1 MLIGVHVLI
10 AAHFVHWRLA
20 GRTLAPLELNEVM
33 HTLEL
38 GIVTAGFVFM
48 ALALTSVFIFGRFFC
63 SWGCHILALQ
73 DLSHWMLGRFG
84 VRAKPVRSR
93 ALVPVAAAA
102 MLYMFVWPQVRR
114 IALGEPTP
122 RLHVAG
128 AGERWASFVTDD
140 FWRNLPPPGMAL
152 LTFFIVGFLAVY
164 VLGSRS
170 FCLYGCP
177 YGAAFALADRFAP
190 GRIKLAHPADCTS
203 CGKCTAVCESHVR
216 VHEEVGR
223 YGSVIDAACLKDLD
237 CVNVC
242 PTGALSYGLTRPS
255 LGRSIRP
262 LRRRL
267 PSDFSW
273 PEEVLIGA
281 AFVASLLIFRG
292 LYGAV
297 PFLLTLAMGAI
308 LGYAA
313 VLGVR
318 TLGRANVRFNQFV
331 LRRAGR
337 VTRSGGVFLVLSVAL
352 WSFVAHSGVMRWHEV
367 HARRS
372 IQTAAQLAGADPARV
387 GRLASDASRSLE
399 IVERWGIALAPDHH
413 RMMASALWGSGR
425 GLEAERRWSL
435 AAKRDPRDLESAMF
449 LIHSLL
455 ERDAIADA
463 RPLLMSAS
471 TAEARHARDEDRY
484 ALHRDEAWGL
494 LLATC
499 QLAVTED
506 GAKALLEHAL
516 AALRRSPNHPQAHA
530 LAGTALYELG
540 RVRDAAPHLERA
552 RELMSR
558 PPATGHDA
566 RSEESH
572 RDVTAP

>member
-1 MLIGVHVLI
+1 M
-10 AAHFVHWRLA
+10 
-20 GRTLAPLELNEVM
+20 
-33 HTLEL
+33 
-38 GIVTAGFVFM
+38 
-48 ALALTSVFIFGRFFC
+48 
-63 SWGCHILALQ
+63 
-73 DLSHWMLGRFG
+73 
-84 VRAKPVRSR
+84 
-93 ALVPVAAAA
+93 
-102 MLYMFVWPQVRR
+102 
-114 IALGEPTP
+114 
-122 RLHVAG
+122 
-128 AGERWASFVTDD
+128 
-140 FWRNLPPPGMAL
+140 
-152 LTFFIVGFLAVY
+152 Y

-177 YGAAFALADRFAP
+177 YGAAFALADRFAT
-190 GRIKLAHPADCTS
+190 GRIKLARPADCTS

-223 YGSVIDAACLKDLD
+223 YGSVVDAACLKDLD
-237 CVNVC
+237 CVSVC
-242 PTGALSYGLTRPS
+242 PTGALSYGFTRPS
-255 LGRSIRP
+255 LERSIRP

-273 PEEVLIGA
+273 PEEILISA
-281 AFVASLLIFRG
+281 VFIASLLVFRG

-297 PFLLTLAMGAI
+297 PFLLTLAIGAI

-352 WSFVAHSGVMRWHEV
+352 WSFVSHSGVMRWHEV

-372 IQTAAQLAGADPARV
+372 IQTAAELGGAAPDRVRQLAANAC
-387 GRLASDASRSLE
+387 RSLE
-399 IVERWGIALAPDHH
+399 IVERWGLALAPDHH

-425 GLEAERRWSL
+425 GLEAERRWDL
-435 AAKRDPRDLESAMF
+435 AAQREPVDLESAMF

-471 TAEARHARDEDRY
+471 MTEARHARDERRF

-499 QLAVTED
+499 QFAVTEG
-506 GAKALLEHAL
+506 GAKALLEHSL
-516 AALRRSPNHPQAHA
+516 AALQRSPDHPQAHA
-530 LAGTALYELG
+530 LAGTALYQLG
-540 RVRDAAPHLERA
+540 RIRDAAPHLERA

-558 PPATGHDA
+558 PPTTGHDA
-566 RSEESH
+566 HSDASH